1 MGVSLAGSGNEVV
14 AAGAVALAF
23 VEVLH
28 DNRLVA
34 GKSTLEEYNRL
45 VWLQKLHHFPR
56 FCGWLTGDQ
65 ILDRVANI
73 SPAVEM
79 PLPLHD
85 DYGSDHKWT
94 KKNIFWDLPYW
105 SKLLIRHK
113 LDVMHI
119 EKNTHNCHV
128 FMQKLIPIAFHKML
142 PEHVW
147 SALTEVSLL
156 FQSICLTTLD
166 VHKLHELENNIAII
180 LCNLEKIFPPAFFDS
195 IEHLIVHLP
204 YEARV
209 GDRCN
214 TEVTSIPYYFVNGY
228 NFQIE
233 LHNTAS
239 QP

>member
-14 AAGAVALAF
+14 AAGAVARAF

-34 GKSTLEEYNRL
+34 GESTLEEYNRL

-56 FCGWLTGDQ
+56 FCGDQ

-73 SPAVEM
+73 SPVVEM

-105 SKLLIRHK
+105 SMLLIRHK

-119 EKNTHNCHV
+119 EKNV
-128 FMQKLIPIAFHKML
+128 FDNIFNTIMDIKRKMNDNMNARRDL
-142 PEHVW
+142 KI
-147 SALTEVSLL
+147 
-156 FQSICLTTLD
+156 ICTRLELDERRPSVMPKAVYTLA
-166 VHKLHELENNIAII
+166 KE
-180 LCNLEKIFPPAFFDS
+180 
-195 IEHLIVHLP
+195 
-204 YEARV
+204 
-209 GDRCN
+209 
-214 TEVTSIPYYFVNGY
+214 
-228 NFQIE
+228 
-233 LHNTAS
+233 
-239 QP
+239 